1 LLLPADL
8 PVEAAR
14 AAVKRI
20 QAADRPALVIDD
32 LDRRTALQA
41 DGVHLTDAARVRA
54 VRAKLGDGLALGAEC
69 PLERHA
75 CMVAAED
82 GADYVAVRVTAENVE
97 DAEELLA
104 WWHEMMTTPIVAL
117 VDAPIENRSAARLR
131 GLRVAACFLMMSY
144 LLACCS
150 DVASGTAS
158 AKATRRSGPPGIT
171 HRTDSRWSAPAAA
184 VRCRPTAAATVRA
197 STTWISR
204 IT

>member
-1 LLLPADL
+1 MSDAHHCRLFVRLPAGSGFDAALTGALKDPEAASLLLPGDL
-8 PVEAAR
+8 PDETAR
-14 AAVKRI
+14 TAVKRI

-32 LDRRTALQA
+32 VERRSALQA

-97 DAEELLA
+97 EAEELLA

-117 VDAPIENRSAARLR
+117 VDEAVEVEQLR
-131 GLRVAACFLMMSY
+131 AFADFVSPL
-144 LLACCS
+144 
-150 DVASGTAS
+150 
-158 AKATRRSGPPGIT
+158 P
-171 HRTDSRWSAPAAA
+171 
-184 VRCRPTAAATVRA
+184 
-197 STTWISR
+197 
-204 IT
+204 

>member
-1 LLLPADL
+1 LSDANHCGLFVRLPAGSGFDDALTGALKDPEATSLLLPADL
-8 PVEAAR
+8 PIETAR

-32 LDRRTALQA
+32 VEQRNALQA

-97 DAEELLA
+97 DAEDLLA

-117 VDAPIENRSAARLR
+117 VDAPVDVARLR
-131 GLRVAACFLMMSY
+131 AFADFVSPL
-144 LLACCS
+144 
-150 DVASGTAS
+150 
-158 AKATRRSGPPGIT
+158 P
-171 HRTDSRWSAPAAA
+171 
-184 VRCRPTAAATVRA
+184 
-197 STTWISR
+197 
-204 IT
+204 